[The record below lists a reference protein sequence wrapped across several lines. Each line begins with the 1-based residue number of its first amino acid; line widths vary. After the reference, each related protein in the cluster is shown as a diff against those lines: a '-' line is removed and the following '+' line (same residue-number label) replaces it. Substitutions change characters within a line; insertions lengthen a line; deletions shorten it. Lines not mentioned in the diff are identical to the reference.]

1 MDAWRPA
8 WSAYESRDEDDSLS
22 DQAILPLRSARAA
35 AVLGV
40 AGPELSVVAPTFNE
54 RSNVAR
60 LVEKLDAT
68 LAGVAWEVIFVDDNS
83 PDGTAALVKQIAAR
97 DARVRCLRRVGRRG
111 LAGAVTE
118 GALASAAPF
127 VAVIDA
133 DMQHDETLLPRML
146 DMLRAGDTD
155 LVVGSRYLDAGGL
168 EHGLSPGRKAA
179 SQFANA
185 LGKKALKAEV
195 SDPVSGF
202 FMIRREAIDRV
213 ADQLEPAG
221 FKILFDIIA
230 SQSEPL
236 RVKELPYAFAAR
248 EAGESKLDN
257 RVALEYLGL
266 VASKLSRGLFS
277 PRIIFFG
284 LVGVSGLVVHMTV
297 LLLSNQLGLA
307 YAQALAGVTAMTS
320 NYFINNVITY
330 RDKRLKGWKLLSG
343 YLRFCG
349 FCAIGLAASVAVGSE
364 LEAHGMP
371 RLLAGLTGAVSGAV
385 WNYVS
390 TYIGVW

>member
-1 MDAWRPA
+1 M
-8 WSAYESRDEDDSLS
+8 S
-22 DQAILPLRSARAA
+22 DPTILPLRPARQA
-35 AVLGV
+35 LV
-40 AGPELSVVAPTFNE
+40 AGGPELSVVAPTFNE
-54 RSNVAR
+54 RANVER
-60 LVEKLDAT
+60 LVEKLDAA

-83 PDGTAALVKQIAAR
+83 PDGTAALVKEIAAR

-111 LAGAVTE
+111 LAGAVIE

-146 DMLRAGDTD
+146 NVLRGGETD
-155 LVVGSRYLDAGGL
+155 LVVGSRYLDAAGL
-168 EHGLSPGRKAA
+168 ESGLSPGRKAA
-179 SQFANA
+179 SRFANA

-213 ADQLEPAG
+213 AAELEPAG

-230 SQSEPL
+230 SQPEPL

-277 PRIIFFG
+277 PRFLVFG
-284 LVGVSGLVVHMTV
+284 LVGLSGVLVHMSV
-297 LLLSNQLGLA
+297 LWAARGPFGFPI
-307 YAQALAGVTAMTS
+307 AQAMAGTIAMTS

-330 RDKRLKGWKLLSG
+330 RDKRLRGWKLLTG

-349 FCAIGLAASVAVGSE
+349 LCAIGLVASVGIGSE
-364 LEAHGMP
+364 LHAHGAP
-371 RLLAGLTGAVSGAV
+371 WAIAGFAGAVSGSI

-390 TYIGVW
+390 TYLGVW

>member
-1 MDAWRPA
+1 MKAP
-8 WSAYESRDEDDSLS
+8 DEKPPLS
-22 DQAILPLRSARAA
+22 DQAILPLRTAHKAA
-35 AVLGV
+35 AVGT

-54 RSNVAR
+54 RANVAR
-60 LVEKLDAT
+60 LVEKLDAA
-68 LAGVAWEVIFVDDNS
+68 LAGIAWEVIFVDDNS
-83 PDGTAALVKQIAAR
+83 PDGTAALVKQLAAG

-146 DMLRAGDTD
+146 DLLRAGDID
-155 LVVGSRYLDAGGL
+155 LVVGSRYLDAVGAAGL
-168 EHGLSPGRKAA
+168 ESGLSPARKTA
-179 SQFANA
+179 SRFANA
-185 LGKKALKAEV
+185 LGKKALKVEV

-202 FMIRREAIDRV
+202 FMLRREAIDRV
-213 ADQLEPAG
+213 ADQLEPSG

-230 SQSEPL
+230 SQPEPL

-248 EAGESKLDN
+248 EAGVSKLDN

-277 PRIIFFG
+277 PRILFFG
-284 LVGVSGLVVHMTV
+284 LVGLSGLVVHMSV
-297 LLLSNQLGLA
+297 LLLSTELRFA
-307 YAQALAGVTAMTS
+307 YAQALAGLTAMTS

-330 RDKRLKGWKLLSG
+330 RDKRLQGWKLFTG
-343 YLRFCG
+343 YLRFCAL
-349 FCAIGLAASVAVGSE
+349 CAIGLAASVAVGSE
-364 LEAHGMP
+364 LQAHGAP
-371 RLLAGLTGAVSGAV
+371 RLLAGLAGAVSGAV

-390 TYIGVW
+390 TYLGVW

>member
-1 MDAWRPA
+1 MKAPYEDALVSEQATVPLRPA
-8 WSAYESRDEDDSLS
+8 R
-22 DQAILPLRSARAA
+22 Q
-35 AVLGV
+35 GV
-40 AGPELSVVAPTFNE
+40 VSTVGPNQTAGPELTVVAPTFNE
-54 RSNVAR
+54 SSNVAR
-60 LVEKLDAT
+60 LVEKLDVT

-83 PDGTAALVKQIAAR
+83 PDGTAALVKEIAAR
-97 DARVRCLRRVGRRG
+97 DARVHCLRRVGRRG
-111 LAGAVTE
+111 LAGAVIE

-146 DMLRAGDTD
+146 NILREGDTD
-155 LVVGSRYLDAGGL
+155 LVVGSRYLEAAGL

-213 ADQLEPAG
+213 ADQLEPSG

-230 SQSEPL
+230 SQPEPL
-236 RVKELPYAFAAR
+236 RVRELPYAFAAR
-248 EAGESKLDN
+248 EAGVSKLDN

-284 LVGVSGLVVHMTV
+284 LVGLSGVAIHMGV
-297 LLLSNQLGLA
+297 LWAAQGLGFA
-307 YAQALAGVTAMTS
+307 IAQAMAGTTAMTS

-330 RDKRLKGWKLLSG
+330 RDKRLKGWKLFTG
-343 YLRFCG
+343 YLRFCAL
-349 FCAIGLAASVAVGSE
+349 CAIGLVASVGVGSE
-364 LEAHGMP
+364 LHAHGAP
-371 RLLAGLTGAVSGAV
+371 WPVAGFVGAVSGSI

-390 TYIGVW
+390 TYLGVW

>member
-1 MDAWRPA
+1 LN
-8 WSAYESRDEDDSLS
+8 E
-22 DQAILPLRSARAA
+22 QVILPLRAARKAA
-35 AVLGV
+35 AA
-40 AGPELSVVAPTFNE
+40 AGPELTVVAPTFNE
-54 RSNVAR
+54 RSNVER
-60 LVEKLDAT
+60 LVGKLDAA

-83 PDGTAALVKQIAAR
+83 PDGTAELVKQLAGR
-97 DARVRCLRRVGRRG
+97 DTRVRCIRRVGRRG

-146 DMLRAGDTD
+146 NVLRGAETD
-155 LVVGSRYLDAGGL
+155 LVIGSRYLDAAGL
-168 EHGLSPGRKAA
+168 DNGFSPARKAA
-179 SQFANA
+179 SRFATV
-185 LGKKALKAEV
+185 LGRKALKVEV

-202 FMIRREAIDRV
+202 FMIRREAIDLV
-213 ADQLEPAG
+213 AGKLEPSG

-230 SQSEPL
+230 SQPQPL

-266 VASKLSRGLFS
+266 VASKLSRGLIS

-284 LVGVSGLVVHMTV
+284 LVGVSGLVVHMSV
-297 LLLSNQLGLA
+297 LLLSTELRFA
-307 YAQALAGVTAMTS
+307 YAQALAGLTAMTS
-320 NYFINNVITY
+320 NYFINNVVTY
-330 RDKRLKGWKLLSG
+330 RDKRLSGWKLLTG
-343 YLRFCG
+343 YLRFCAL
-349 FCAIGLAASVAVGSE
+349 CAIGLAASVAVGSE

-371 RLLAGLTGAVSGAV
+371 RLLAGLAGAVSGAI

-390 TYIGVW
+390 TYLGVW

>member
-1 MDAWRPA
+1 MDAWRAA
-8 WSAYESRDEDDSLS
+8 WSAYEGPNENAPLS
-22 DQAILPLRSARAA
+22 EQAALPLRTARK
-35 AVLGV
+35 AVAV
-40 AGPELSVVAPTFNE
+40 ETAGPQLSVVAPTFNE
-54 RSNVAR
+54 SSNVAR
-60 LVEKLDAT
+60 LVEKLDAA

-83 PDGTAALVKQIAAR
+83 PDGTAALVKDIAAR
-97 DARVRCLRRVGRRG
+97 DLRVRCLRRVGRRG
-111 LAGAVTE
+111 LAGAVIE

-146 DMLRAGDTD
+146 DMLRDGETD
-155 LVVGSRYLDAGGL
+155 LVVGSRYLDDAGL
-168 EHGLSPGRKAA
+168 EHGLSPARKAA
-179 SQFANA
+179 SRLANA

-213 ADQLEPAG
+213 ADQLEPTG

-230 SQSEPL
+230 SQPAPL

-248 EAGESKLDN
+248 EAGVSKLDN

-277 PRIIFFG
+277 PRIVFFG
-284 LVGVSGLVVHMTV
+284 LVGVSGLFVHMSV
-297 LLLSNQLGLA
+297 LLLSAELRFA

-330 RDKRLKGWKLLSG
+330 RDKRLKGWKLATG
-343 YLRFCG
+343 YLRFCAL
-349 FCAIGLAASVAVGSE
+349 CAIGLAASVAVGSE
-364 LEAHGMP
+364 LQAHGAP
-371 RLLAGLTGAVSGAV
+371 RLLAGFAGAVSGAI

-390 TYIGVW
+390 TYLGVW

>member
-1 MDAWRPA
+1 MKAPYEDA
-8 WSAYESRDEDDSLS
+8 DLS
-22 DQAILPLRSARAA
+22 DQAILPVRPARKAASAA
-35 AVLGV
+35 
-40 AGPELSVVAPTFNE
+40 AGPELTVVAPTFNE

-83 PDGTAALVKQIAAR
+83 PDGTAALVKEIAAR
-97 DARVRCLRRVGRRG
+97 DPRVRCLRRVGRRG
-111 LAGAVTE
+111 LAGAVIE

-146 DMLRAGDTD
+146 GILRAGDTD
-155 LVVGSRYLDAGGL
+155 LVVGSRYLEAAGL

-185 LGKKALKAEV
+185 LGKKALKADV

-213 ADQLEPAG
+213 ADQLEPSG

-230 SQSEPL
+230 SQPQPL
-236 RVKELPYAFAAR
+236 RVQELPYAFAAR
-248 EAGESKLDN
+248 EAGVSKLDN

-277 PRIIFFG
+277 PRIVFFG
-284 LVGVSGLVVHMTV
+284 LVGLSGVAIHMGV
-297 LLLSNQLGLA
+297 LWVAQGLGFA
-307 YAQALAGVTAMTS
+307 IAQAMAGVTAMTS

-330 RDKRLKGWKLLSG
+330 RDKRLKGWKLFTG
-343 YLRFCG
+343 YLRFCAL
-349 FCAIGLAASVAVGSE
+349 CAIGLVASVGVGSE
-364 LEAHGMP
+364 LHAHGAP
-371 RLLAGLTGAVSGAV
+371 WPVAGFVGAVSGSI

-390 TYIGVW
+390 TYLGVW

>member
-1 MDAWRPA
+1 MKAGYEDTAAPDAP
-8 WSAYESRDEDDSLS
+8 LS
-22 DQAILPLRSARAA
+22 DPATLPVRPVRKAPA
-35 AVLGV
+35 AVA
-40 AGPELSVVAPTFNE
+40 AGAELTVVAPTFNE
-54 RSNVAR
+54 SGNVAR
-60 LVEKLDAT
+60 LVEKLGAT

-83 PDGTAALVKQIAAR
+83 PDGTADLVKQIAAR
-97 DARVRCLRRVGRRG
+97 DPRVRCLRRVGRRG
-111 LAGAVTE
+111 LAGAVVE

-146 DMLRAGDTD
+146 NVLRGGDVD
-155 LVVGSRYLDAGGL
+155 LVVGSRYLDTAGLASGF
-168 EHGLSPGRKAA
+168 SPARKAA

-185 LGKKALKAEV
+185 LGRKALKAEV

-213 ADQLEPAG
+213 AAKLEPTG

-230 SQSEPL
+230 SQPEPL

-266 VASKLSRGLFS
+266 VASKLSRGLIS

-284 LVGVSGLVVHMTV
+284 LVGVSGLAVHMTV
-297 LLLSNQLGLA
+297 LLLSTELRFSFS
-307 YAQALAGVTAMTS
+307 QALAGFTAMTS

-330 RDKRLKGWKLLSG
+330 RDKRLAGWKLLTG
-343 YLRFCG
+343 YLRFCAL
-349 FCAIGLAASVAVGSE
+349 CAIGLGASVAVGTV
-364 LEAHGMP
+364 LQAHGVP
-371 RLLAGLTGAVSGAV
+371 RLLAGLAGAVSGAI

-390 TYIGVW
+390 TYLGVW

>member
-1 MDAWRPA
+1 LSEQVTLPARPA
-8 WSAYESRDEDDSLS
+8 RK
-22 DQAILPLRSARAA
+22 AA
-35 AVLGV
+35 PAAG
-40 AGPELSVVAPTFNE
+40 GPELTVVAPTFNE
-54 RSNVAR
+54 RSNVER
-60 LVEKLDAT
+60 LVAKLDAA
-68 LAGVAWEVIFVDDNS
+68 LAGVAWEVIFVDDDS
-83 PDGTAALVKQIAAR
+83 PDGTAALVKEIAGR
-97 DARVRCLRRVGRRG
+97 DTRVRCIRRVGRRG
-111 LAGAVTE
+111 LAGAVIE

-146 DMLRAGDTD
+146 DLLRGGDVD
-155 LVVGSRYLDAGGL
+155 LVVGSRYLDAAGL
-168 EHGLSPGRKAA
+168 ETGLSPARKAA

-185 LGKKALKAEV
+185 LGRKALKADV

-202 FMIRREAIDRV
+202 FMIRREAVDRV

-284 LVGVSGLVVHMTV
+284 LVGLSGVLVHMSV
-297 LLLSNQLGLA
+297 LWAAKGPFGFPI
-307 YAQALAGVTAMTS
+307 AQAMAGTTAMTS
-320 NYFINNVITY
+320 NYFINNLITY
-330 RDKRLKGWKLLSG
+330 RDKRLKGWKLFTG
-343 YLRFCG
+343 YLRFCAL
-349 FCAIGLAASVAVGSE
+349 CAIGLVASVGVGSE
-364 LEAHGMP
+364 LHAHGVP
-371 RLLAGLTGAVSGAV
+371 WAIAGFAGAVSGSI

-390 TYIGVW
+390 TYLGVW

>member
-1 MDAWRPA
+1 MATAVDA
-8 WSAYESRDEDDSLS
+8 
-22 DQAILPLRSARAA
+22 
-35 AVLGV
+35 

-54 RSNVAR
+54 RGNVAR
-60 LVEKLDAT
+60 LVEKLDAA

-83 PDGTAALVKQIAAR
+83 PDGTAALVKEIAAR

-118 GALASAAPF
+118 GALASAAPY

-133 DMQHDETLLPRML
+133 DMQHDETLLPQML
-146 DMLRAGDTD
+146 NILRGGHTD

-185 LGKKALKAEV
+185 LGRRALKADV

-213 ADQLEPAG
+213 ADKLQPAG

-284 LVGVSGLVVHMTV
+284 LVGLSGVLVHMSV
-297 LLLSNQLGLA
+297 LWAAKGPFGFA
-307 YAQALAGVTAMTS
+307 IAQAMAGTTAMTS
-320 NYFINNVITY
+320 NYFINNLITY
-330 RDKRLKGWKLLSG
+330 RDKRLKGWKLFTG
-343 YLRFCG
+343 YLRFCAL
-349 FCAIGLAASVAVGSE
+349 CAIGLVASVGVGSE
-364 LEAHGMP
+364 LHAHGAP
-371 RLLAGLTGAVSGAV
+371 WALAGFAGAVSGSI

-390 TYIGVW
+390 TYLGVW

>member
-1 MDAWRPA
+1 MKAP
-8 WSAYESRDEDDSLS
+8 DEKPPLS
-22 DQAILPLRSARAA
+22 DQAILPLRSAHKAA
-35 AVLGV
+35 AVGT

-54 RSNVAR
+54 RANVAR
-60 LVEKLDAT
+60 LVEKLDAA
-68 LAGVAWEVIFVDDNS
+68 LAGIDWEVIFVDDNS
-83 PDGTAALVKQIAAR
+83 PDGTAALVKQLAAR

-146 DMLRAGDTD
+146 DLLRGGDTD
-155 LVVGSRYLDAGGL
+155 LVVGSRYLDAAGAAGL
-168 EHGLSPGRKAA
+168 ANGLSSSRKAA
-179 SQFANA
+179 SRFANA
-185 LGKKALKAEV
+185 LGKKALKVEL

-213 ADQLEPAG
+213 ADQLEPSG

-230 SQSEPL
+230 SQPEPL

-248 EAGESKLDN
+248 EAGVSKLDN

-277 PRIIFFG
+277 PRILFFG
-284 LVGVSGLVVHMTV
+284 LVGLSGVLVHMSV
-297 LLLSNQLGLA
+297 LWAAKGPFGFA
-307 YAQALAGVTAMTS
+307 VAQAMAGTTAMTS
-320 NYFINNVITY
+320 NYFINNLITY
-330 RDKRLKGWKLLSG
+330 RDKRLKGWKLFTG
-343 YLRFCG
+343 YLRFCAL
-349 FCAIGLAASVAVGSE
+349 CAIGLVASVAVGSE
-364 LEAHGMP
+364 LHAHGVP
-371 RLLAGLTGAVSGAV
+371 WALAGFAGAVSGAV

>member
-1 MDAWRPA
+1 MKAP
-8 WSAYESRDEDDSLS
+8 DEEAPLNE
-22 DQAILPLRSARAA
+22 QAVLAHRAAPAA
-35 AVLGV
+35 AVAAG
-40 AGPELSVVAPTFNE
+40 GPEVSVVAPTFNE
-54 RSNVAR
+54 RGNVAR

-83 PDGTAALVKQIAAR
+83 PDGTAALVKEIAAR

-111 LAGAVTE
+111 LAGAVTV

-146 DMLRAGDTD
+146 GLLRAGDTD
-155 LVVGSRYLDAGGL
+155 LVVGSRYLEAAGL

-185 LGKKALKAEV
+185 LGKKALKADL

-213 ADQLEPAG
+213 ADQLEPSG

-230 SQSEPL
+230 SQPEPL

-248 EAGESKLDN
+248 EAGVSKLDN

-266 VASKLSRGLFS
+266 VASKLSRGLIS

-284 LVGVSGLVVHMTV
+284 LVGVSGLFVHMSV
-297 LLLSNQLGLA
+297 LLLSTELRFA
-307 YAQALAGVTAMTS
+307 YAQALAGATAMTS

-330 RDKRLKGWKLLSG
+330 RDKRLSGWKLFTG
-343 YLRFCG
+343 YLRFCAL
-349 FCAIGLAASVAVGSE
+349 CAIGLAASVAVGSE

-371 RLLAGLTGAVSGAV
+371 RLLAGFSGAVSGAV

-390 TYIGVW
+390 TYLGVW

>member
-1 MDAWRPA
+1 M
-8 WSAYESRDEDDSLS
+8 S
-22 DQAILPLRSARAA
+22 DQAAAPLRTTRRASATPSA
-35 AVLGV
+35 GV
-40 AGPELSVVAPTFNE
+40 ELTVVAPTFNE

-60 LVEKLDAT
+60 LVEKLEAT

-83 PDGTAALVKQIAAR
+83 PDGTASVVKEIAAR

-111 LAGAVTE
+111 LAGAVAE

-146 DMLRAGDTD
+146 GVLRDGETD
-155 LVVGSRYLDAGGL
+155 LVVGSRYLDAAGL

-179 SQFANA
+179 SQLATA
-185 LGKKALKAEV
+185 LGKTALKVEL

-213 ADQLEPAG
+213 ADQLEPSG
-221 FKILFDIIA
+221 FKILFDIVA
-230 SQSEPL
+230 SQPEPL
-236 RVKELPYAFAAR
+236 RVQELPYAFAAR
-248 EAGESKLDN
+248 EAGVSKLDN

-266 VASKLSRGLFS
+266 VASKLSRGLIS

-284 LVGVSGLVVHMTV
+284 LVGVSGLVVHMSV
-297 LLLSNQLGLA
+297 LLLSTELRFA
-307 YAQALAGVTAMTS
+307 YAQALAGATAMTS
-320 NYFINNVITY
+320 NYFINNAITY
-330 RDKRLKGWKLLSG
+330 RDKRLKGWKLFSG
-343 YLRFCG
+343 YLRFCAL
-349 FCAIGLAASVAVGSE
+349 CAIGLAASVAVGSE
-364 LEAHGMP
+364 LEAHGVP
-371 RLLAGLTGAVSGAV
+371 RLLAGLTGAVSGAI

-390 TYIGVW
+390 TYLGVW

>member
-1 MDAWRPA
+1 LNDH
-8 WSAYESRDEDDSLS
+8 
-22 DQAILPLRSARAA
+22 AILPVRAA
-35 AVLGV
+35 RKAAALA
-40 AGPELSVVAPTFNE
+40 AGPELTVVAPTFNE
-54 RSNVAR
+54 SGNVAR

-68 LAGVAWEVIFVDDNS
+68 LAGVIWEVIFVDDDS
-83 PDGTAALVKQIAAR
+83 PDGTAALVKEIAAR
-97 DARVRCLRRVGRRG
+97 DTRVRCLRRVGRRG
-111 LAGAVTE
+111 LAGAVIE

-146 DMLRAGDTD
+146 NVLRGGDVD
-155 LVVGSRYLDAGGL
+155 LVVGSRYLDNAGL
-168 EHGLSPGRKAA
+168 EHGFSPARKTASRLATALGRKA
-179 SQFANA
+179 
-185 LGKKALKAEV
+185 LKTEV

-213 ADQLEPAG
+213 ADKLEPTG

-230 SQSEPL
+230 SQPEPL

-266 VASKLSRGLFS
+266 VASKLSRGLIS

-284 LVGVSGLVVHMTV
+284 LVGVSGLVVHMSV
-297 LLLSNQLGLA
+297 LLLSTELRFA

-330 RDKRLKGWKLLSG
+330 RDKRLSGWKLATG
-343 YLRFCG
+343 YLRFCAL
-349 FCAIGLAASVAVGSE
+349 CAIGLAASVAVGSE
-364 LEAHGMP
+364 LSAHSVP
-371 RLLAGLTGAVSGAV
+371 RLLAGLAGAVSGAV

-390 TYIGVW
+390 TYLGVW

>member
-1 MDAWRPA
+1 V
-8 WSAYESRDEDDSLS
+8 S
-22 DQAILPLRSARAA
+22 DQAAAPLRTTRRASATPSA
-35 AVLGV
+35 GV
-40 AGPELSVVAPTFNE
+40 ELTVVAPTFNE

-60 LVEKLDAT
+60 LVEKLEAT

-83 PDGTAALVKQIAAR
+83 PDGTASVVKEIAAR

-111 LAGAVTE
+111 LAGAVAE

-146 DMLRAGDTD
+146 GVLRDGETD
-155 LVVGSRYLDAGGL
+155 LVVGSRYLDAAGL

-179 SQFANA
+179 SQLATA
-185 LGKKALKAEV
+185 LGKTALKVEL

-213 ADQLEPAG
+213 ADQLEPSG
-221 FKILFDIIA
+221 FKILFDIVA
-230 SQSEPL
+230 SQPEPL
-236 RVKELPYAFAAR
+236 RVQELPYAFAAR
-248 EAGESKLDN
+248 EAGVSKLDN

-266 VASKLSRGLFS
+266 VASKLSRGLIS

-284 LVGVSGLVVHMTV
+284 LVGVSGLVVHMSV
-297 LLLSNQLGLA
+297 LLLSTELRFA
-307 YAQALAGVTAMTS
+307 YAQALAGATAMTS
-320 NYFINNVITY
+320 NYFINNAITY
-330 RDKRLKGWKLLSG
+330 RDKRLKGWKLFSG
-343 YLRFCG
+343 YLRFCAL
-349 FCAIGLAASVAVGSE
+349 CAIGLAASVAVGSE
-364 LEAHGMP
+364 LEAHGVP
-371 RLLAGLTGAVSGAV
+371 RLLAGLTGAVSGAI

-390 TYIGVW
+390 TYLGVW